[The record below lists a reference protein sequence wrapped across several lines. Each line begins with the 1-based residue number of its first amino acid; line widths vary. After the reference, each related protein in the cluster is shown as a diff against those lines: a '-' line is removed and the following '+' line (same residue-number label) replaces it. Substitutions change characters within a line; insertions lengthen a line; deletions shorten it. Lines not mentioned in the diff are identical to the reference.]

1 MHSRFLALPLVLTL
15 GVAACGGGSQ
25 QPAQTPAGQE
35 QPSASS
41 APATTVD
48 PATAATIAGKISLE
62 GTPPAN
68 QPIRMNADPACVAAN
83 KGANV
88 TQQTFVSEGGGLG
101 NVFVYVKSG
110 LSGSFPAPTQAVVFD
125 QKGCQYVPHVFGVQV
140 GQPIEIVNSDPTL
153 HNIHATPKTNQEFNT
168 AQPIQG
174 MKTMHTFTA
183 AEPDVVVPFK
193 CDVHGWMNAYAG
205 VVEHPYFAVTKPD
218 GSFSIPNLPPGTY
231 TVAAWHERLG
241 TQEQSITVAAK
252 ESKSDANFTFKA
264 AAGAN

>member
-1 MHSRFLALPLVLTL
+1 MRQRLLAVLLTL

-25 QPAQTPAGQE
+25 PAQAPGSQETP
-35 QPSASS
+35 ASS

-48 PATAATIAGKISLE
+48 PATAATISGKIALE
-62 GTPPAN
+62 GAPPAN
-68 QPIRMNADPACVAAN
+68 APIAMNADPACVAAN
-83 KGANV
+83 KGQKV
-88 TQQTFVSEGGGLG
+88 TQQTFVSENGGLG

-110 LSGSFPAPTQAVVFD
+110 LSGTFPAPTTPFVFD
-125 QKGCQYVPHVFGVQV
+125 QKSCQYHPHVFGVQV

-174 MKTMHTFTA
+174 MKTSHTFTA
-183 AEPDVVVPFK
+183 AEPGVVIPFK

-205 VVEHPYFAVTKPD
+205 VLEHPYFAVSKPD

-231 TVAAWHERLG
+231 TLAAWHERLG
-241 TQEQSITVAAK
+241 TQDLPNVTVAAK
-252 ESKSDANFTFKA
+252 ETKSDANFTFKA
-264 AAGAN
+264 AGGAN